1 MNHSKDPRPLKRS
14 ERILA
19 KKKKRK
25 RHLYALVI
33 LSCVLGGMS
42 FGGRLVLDSIEKRF
56 SIQTSN
62 KLSRCFFYSG
72 LSTRP
77 SYILSPNNE
86 FLFFYVY
93 RGWRQLIT

>member
-33 LSCVLGGMS
+33 LSSYWWHVFWGPVG
-42 FGGRLVLDSIEKRF
+42 FGFNRETFLHPNLK
-56 SIQTSN
+56 QTLPLLLLQWTLN
-62 KLSRCFFYSG
+62 
-72 LSTRP
+72 
-77 SYILSPNNE
+77 
-86 FLFFYVY
+86 
-93 RGWRQLIT
+93 